1 MNKTITLL
9 GSTGS
14 IGTQSLDVARMHG
27 YSVFI
32 DAIIESAKMDL
43 PEAMVDTQAR
53 QMLDE
58 FAQRM
63 QQQGLTLD
71 QYMQFTGMTADK
83 MMDELRPQAEKR
95 IKTRL
100 VLEAIAKAENI
111 EITDEKLD
119 EEIAKMAEAYQ
130 MEADKL
136 KSFMGDKEKEQMK
149 QDMAVQEAI
158 TFVVDNAVEK

>member
-1 MNKTITLL
+1 
-9 GSTGS
+9 
-14 IGTQSLDVARMHG
+14 
-27 YSVFI
+27 
-32 DAIIESAKMDL
+32 MDL

-130 MEADKL
+130 MEADKV
-136 KSFMGDKEKEQMK
+136 KELLGEQGAKQVKEDICVRK
-149 QDMAVQEAI
+149 AADFI
-158 TFVVDNAVEK
+158 VDNAKEAKAAAKKTTKKEKAAEEKPEEA

>member
-1 MNKTITLL
+1 
-9 GSTGS
+9 
-14 IGTQSLDVARMHG
+14 
-27 YSVFI
+27 
-32 DAIIESAKMDL
+32 
-43 PEAMVDTQAR
+43 
-53 QMLDE
+53 
-58 FAQRM
+58 
-63 QQQGLTLD
+63 
-71 QYMQFTGMTADK
+71 MQFTGMTADK